1 MDAEDEGRHCYPVAA
16 CPWHAVSKAP
26 HRTQCEL
33 AVCAVQWGHLSAA
46 YLFMTETVACSTLF
60 LSFFYWT
67 FLFSPKVP
75 A

>member
-1 MDAEDEGRHCYPVAA
+1 MDAEDEGRHCNPVTT
-16 CPWHAVSKAP
+16 CRWHAVFKCHIGSNASW
-26 HRTQCEL
+26 L
-33 AVCAVQWGHLSAA
+33 SALQWGHWSIA